1 MSLSSICTACGDF
14 SRIFL
19 TIFLCSK
26 LQPKSTS
33 EGTAFMQL
41 IAAGPPF
48 EAAPS
53 NGFVVLVVIVVVGIL
68 VVGGLIYT
76 LSKNQGLRRRFYRA
90 SKVQIAKENA
100 EFSSD
105 SDRYD
110 VVAPCVCQPNLES
123 WLRSHSFGCAC
134 CVRLSAA
141 PRTTQTT
148 QTPTHHLRT
157 QPLASRAG

>member
-1 MSLSSICTACGDF
+1 
-14 SRIFL
+14 
-19 TIFLCSK
+19 
-26 LQPKSTS
+26 
-33 EGTAFMQL
+33 MQL

-100 EFSSD
+100 EFSSSD
-105 SDRYD
+105 SDRYGIVESASVD
-110 VVAPCVCQPNLES
+110 EIILPDGCLYSIPVVIVCVHLATA
-123 WLRSHSFGCAC
+123 RAT
-134 CVRLSAA
+134 
-141 PRTTQTT
+141 RTTRT
-148 QTPTHHLRT
+148 TPTPTLHLRT
-157 QPLASRAG
+157 QPLASHGA